1 MSGKVKITIDVEV
14 NEALMEMAK
23 EAMTN
28 MPKMMEMMKKQKS
41 SESG

>member
-23 EAMTN
+23 EAMAN
-28 MPKMMEMMKKQKS
+28 MPQMMDKMKKKE
-41 SESG
+41 SE